1 MRTHEQSVN
10 LLRHA
15 HASVLRAARARA
27 CPHAPART
35 HRRSLRATALAAHA
49 FAMGAGASALTAD
62 ELEQMK
68 EASKFTEEDLKS
80 LYKKFRSIDKDGN
93 GTLSSDEF
101 LAIPELA
108 ANPLLERVISIFDA
122 DGNSQVD
129 FTEFITALSTF
140 HVGTDEEKL
149 RFIFRVYDINA
160 DGYITNG
167 ELFKVLKAMVGN
179 NLTEVQLQQ
188 IVDKTILHADKDGD
202 GKISFDEFLAMVGDD
217 SSISSK
223 LVLQLPQS

>member
-1 MRTHEQSVN
+1 
-10 LLRHA
+10 
-15 HASVLRAARARA
+15 
-27 CPHAPART
+27 
-35 HRRSLRATALAAHA
+35 
-49 FAMGAGASALTAD
+49 MGAGASALTAD